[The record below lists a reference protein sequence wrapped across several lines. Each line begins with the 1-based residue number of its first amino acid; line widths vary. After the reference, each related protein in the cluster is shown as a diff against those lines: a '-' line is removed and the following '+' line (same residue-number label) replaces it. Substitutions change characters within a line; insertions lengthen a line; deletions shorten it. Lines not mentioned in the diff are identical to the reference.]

1 MDERRSIQRRL
12 DDIEQEMRKLEIAY
26 DQYFAGVEKREPV
39 KKREQLARKLRQ
51 LTGRHIVQTD
61 IRFRVN
67 ALSSRFH
74 TYANYWDRILR
85 LMDEGRFIRGSGRI
99 PPPTAKAVATA
110 AADKG
115 NGDDRDQTTE
125 KVYEQLVR
133 ACEQTGAKAPSR
145 AQVEALL
152 QKQQE
157 KIREKFGDRA
167 VDFVVETEGGKPKLK
182 VRARK

>member
-1 MDERRSIQRRL
+1 
-12 DDIEQEMRKLEIAY
+12 

-39 KKREQLARKLRQ
+39 KQREQLARKLRQ

-61 IRFRVN
+61 IRFRAN

-85 LMDEGRFIRGSGRI
+85 LMDEGKFIRGSGRI
-99 PPPTAKAVATA
+99 PPPAAKTVSAG
-110 AADKG
+110 G
-115 NGDDRDQTTE
+115 NGDGRADSTDQ
-125 KVYEQLVR
+125 VYDQLVK

-152 QKQQE
+152 KKQQE

-167 VDFVVETEGGKPKLK
+167 VDFVVVTENGKPKLK